1 MNTKK
6 RLLST
11 INTVLPMKDYN
22 STDHIFSQAYGI
34 TATDMVYILQALSRE
49 FKFTINDEFVDALE
63 MATFVQF
70 ESLLTQYE
78 NTAPAAA

>member
-1 MNTKK
+1 MTTKQ
-6 RLLST
+6 RLLTT
-11 INTVLPMKDYN
+11 INTVLPIKDYN
-22 STDHIFSQAYGI
+22 PTDHIFSQAYGI

-63 MATFVQF
+63 MATFAKF

-78 NTAPAAA
+78 NTAAAA